1 MHELSLAQSI
11 VELAEKEAR
20 HHQASVIEELELEIG
35 SLAGVEV
42 ETLVFALESAV
53 RGTWLEN
60 THIVRHVVAGE
71 ARCGECQTVFSLPTP
86 LTPCPQ
92 CGSWWIEIL
101 RGKELR
107 IKSIVV
113 R

>member
-11 VELAEKEAR
+11 VEMAEVEAR
-20 HHQASVIEELELEIG
+20 RHHAAVIEELELEIG
-35 SLAGVEV
+35 LLAGVDV
-42 ETLVFALESAV
+42 ETLDFALESAV
-53 RGTWLEN
+53 KGSWLEN
-60 THIVRHVVAGE
+60 ARIVRHVLTGE
-71 ARCGECQTVFSLPTP
+71 ARCGECQTVFSLHTP
-86 LTPCPQ
+86 LVPCPQ